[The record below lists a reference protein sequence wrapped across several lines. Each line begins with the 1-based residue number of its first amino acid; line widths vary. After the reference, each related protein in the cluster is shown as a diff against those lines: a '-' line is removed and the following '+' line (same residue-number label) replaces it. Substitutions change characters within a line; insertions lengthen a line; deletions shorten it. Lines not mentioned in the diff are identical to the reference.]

1 MKLYMKQLLSVSVV
15 LLLCSAAALAQ
26 PPNASI
32 LTINVG
38 DDQGSATYVMAFGS
52 HIKATWGMGSPAA
65 RDSLDLTYIEKE
77 SPPLPPGLGVVW
89 RPSRSSANW
98 GIGFL
103 KYDIKDWTDAA
114 RIDTFKLYFNNQS
127 EGGAD
132 ITLTWP
138 DAATLGAHCTAASIK
153 IGTDVI
159 DMFTQTSFTIPDAG
173 DNGILQAFIYKTGAI
188 LVETIGT
195 AVKQEKTV
203 IPEEFRLY
211 HNFPNPFNP
220 TTTITFD
227 ILKSSNVDVSI
238 YNILG
243 QKVTTLVSQELAPG
257 TYSTTWDAT
266 SSLNVTVSSGVYYV
280 RMIARDRGVEQY
292 SAQYK
297 LLFVK

>member
-1 MKLYMKQLLSVSVV
+1 MKQLLSVSVV

-26 PPNASI
+26 APNASI

-38 DDQGSATYVMAFGS
+38 DDQGSATYVMTFGS
-52 HIKATWGMGSPAA
+52 HMLATWGMGAVK
-65 RDSLDLTYIEKE
+65 DSLDPVYIEKE

-89 RPSRSSANW
+89 RPSRSGVSW

-103 KYDIKDWTDAA
+103 KYDIKDWTDPA
-114 RIDTFKLYFNNQS
+114 RVDTHRLYFANAS
-127 EGGAD
+127 ATDAD

-159 DMFTQTSFTIPDAG
+159 DMFTQTSFTVVDAG
-173 DNGILQAFIYKTGAI
+173 DNGISQAYIYKTGAI

-203 IPEEFRLY
+203 VPEEFRLY

-292 SAQYK
+292 SALHK